1 MVYGTHESMAAGE
14 TGPGEEP
21 WHNARPCIMSTHGQ
35 GNAGSIRASMIDV
48 DKLTRVY
55 RSGSTRQVVFSN
67 LTFSAEQGE
76 TVALLGA
83 SGSGKTTLL
92 NLISGIDSPDSGT
105 VSLDGVD
112 VHALAEPARTLL
124 RRRRIGFVFQFFNLI
139 QTLTVGENIALPL
152 ELLGNDRTTAQQR
165 AADMLEAVELN
176 GLEDRFP
183 ETLSGG
189 EQQRAAIARALV
201 HTPALLLADEP
212 TGNLDEDTAGRII
225 DLLTGLA
232 RRQGT
237 TMLLV
242 THSSRVAQAADRIL
256 RLSHGRVAAD

>member
-1 MVYGTHESMAAGE
+1 MVV
-14 TGPGEEP
+14 
-21 WHNARPCIMSTHGQ
+21 
-35 GNAGSIRASMIDV
+35 V
-48 DKLTRVY
+48 DKLAKRY
-55 RSGSTRQVVFSN
+55 RTGDVRQVVFDQLN
-67 LTFSAEQGE
+67 FRVEPGE

-92 NLISGIDSPDSGT
+92 NLISGIDSPDAGQ
-105 VSLDGVD
+105 VLLDGVD

-152 ELLGNDRTTAQQR
+152 ELLGEDKASATQR
-165 AADMLEAVELN
+165 ADELLMAV
-176 GLEDRFP
+176 GLDGLAERFP

-201 HTPALLLADEP
+201 HRPALLLADEP
-212 TGNLDEDTAGRII
+212 TGNLDEDTAAHII
-225 DLLTGLA
+225 ELLTRLA
-232 RRQGT
+232 RQQGT

-242 THSSRVAQAADRIL
+242 THSQSVARSADRVL
-256 RLSHGRVAAD
+256 RLSHGQVTDAPSP

>member
-1 MVYGTHESMAAGE
+1 M
-14 TGPGEEP
+14 
-21 WHNARPCIMSTHGQ
+21 MSTQLFGDT
-35 GNAGSIRASMIDV
+35 GSIQVSMVGV
-48 DKLTRVY
+48 DNLAKVY
-55 RSGSTRQVVFSN
+55 WSGSTRQVVFDR
-67 LTFSAEQGE
+67 LTFSVKKGE

-92 NLISGIDSPDSGT
+92 NLISGIDSPDSGN

-112 VHALAEPARTLL
+112 VHALAEPERTLL

-152 ELLGNDRTTAQQR
+152 ELLGDDNPAAQQR
-165 AADMLEAVELN
+165 AADLMEDVGLD
-176 GLEDRFP
+176 GLEHRFP

-189 EQQRAAIARALV
+189 EQQRAAIARAMV
-201 HTPALLLADEP
+201 HRPALLLADEP

-225 DLLTGLA
+225 ELLTGLA

-242 THSSRVAQAADRIL
+242 THSTRVAQAADRIL
-256 RLSHGRVAAD
+256 RLSHGHIAAD

>member
-1 MVYGTHESMAAGE
+1 MVV
-14 TGPGEEP
+14 
-21 WHNARPCIMSTHGQ
+21 
-35 GNAGSIRASMIDV
+35 V
-48 DKLTRVY
+48 DKLAKRY
-55 RSGSTRQVVFSN
+55 RSGDVRQVVFDQLN
-67 LTFSAEQGE
+67 FRVEPGE

-92 NLISGIDSPDSGT
+92 NLVSGIDTPDAGR
-105 VSLDGVD
+105 VLLDGVD

-152 ELLGNDRTTAQQR
+152 ELLGEDKASATRR
-165 AADMLEAVELN
+165 ADELLVSV
-176 GLEDRFP
+176 GLDGLAERFP

-201 HTPALLLADEP
+201 HRPALLLADEP
-212 TGNLDEDTAGRII
+212 TGNLDEDTAAHII
-225 DLLTGLA
+225 ELLTRLA
-232 RRQGT
+232 RQQGT

-242 THSSRVAQAADRIL
+242 THSQGVARSADRVL
-256 RLSHGRVAAD
+256 RLSHGQVTDEPLP